1 MNAMRRCLTIVVVL
15 LVSYGISTAA
25 QDMFL
30 KIEGSKQG
38 KFPDESGQQRGTQNC
53 VGYQHE
59 VKSPRDAASG
69 LATGRRM
76 HKPIIFIREIGKA
89 SPILMKAMTDNE
101 VLTSVVM
108 EVWEQSDTGVKPQLL
123 YTITLTNARC
133 VGVRQWSD
141 VGSNG
146 RTATS
151 GAMEEVSF
159 TYEKITWTW
168 VSGGVTH
175 EDSWSS
181 SR

>member
-1 MNAMRRCLTIVVVL
+1 MDAMRRCLTIVVVL
-15 LVSYGISTAA
+15 LVSYGMSTAA

-59 VKSPRDAASG
+59 VKSPRDASSG
-69 LATGRRM
+69 LATGRRQ
-76 HKPIIFIREIGKA
+76 HKPITFIREIGKS
-89 SPILMKAMTDNE
+89 SPLLMKAMTDNE
-101 VLTSVVM
+101 VLTSVMM
-108 EVWEQSDTGVKPQLL
+108 EVWEQNNTGQMVQI

-141 VGSNG
+141 VGSNQ
-146 RTATS
+146 RTPSS

-168 VSGGVTH
+168 TNGGITH

-181 SR
+181 YR

>member
-1 MNAMRRCLTIVVVL
+1 MDAMRRWSTIVVVL

-25 QDMFL
+25 QDFFL

-38 KFPDESGQQRGTQNC
+38 KFPDESPQQRGTQNC

-69 LATGRRM
+69 LATGRRQ
-76 HKPIIFIREIGKA
+76 HKPIVFIREIGKA
-89 SPILMKAMTDNE
+89 TPLLLKAMTENE

-108 EVWEQSDTGVKPQLL
+108 EVWGQGGASGVGQKL

-141 VGSNG
+141 VGSNQVSPS
-146 RTATS
+146 S

-168 VSGGVTH
+168 VNGGVTH

>member
-1 MNAMRRCLTIVVVL
+1 MDAMRRCLTIVVVL
-15 LVSYGISTAA
+15 LVSYGMSTAA

-76 HKPIIFIREIGKA
+76 HKPIVFIREIGKS
-89 SPILMKAMTDNE
+89 SPLLMKAMTDNE

-108 EVWEQSDTGVKPQLL
+108 EVWEQNNTGQMVQI

-141 VGSNG
+141 VGSNQ
-146 RTATS
+146 RTPSS

-168 VSGGVTH
+168 TNGGITH

>member
-1 MNAMRRCLTIVVVL
+1 MDAMRRYLTIVVVL

-25 QDMFL
+25 QDMSL
-30 KIEGSKQG
+30 KIEGSRQG
-38 KFPDESGQQRGTQNC
+38 KFPDESGQQRGAQNC

-59 VKSPRDAASG
+59 VKSPRDASSG
-69 LATGRRM
+69 LATGRRQ

-89 SPILMKAMTDNE
+89 SPMLMKAMTDNE

-108 EVWEQSDTGVKPQLL
+108 EVREQNPAGLMAPI